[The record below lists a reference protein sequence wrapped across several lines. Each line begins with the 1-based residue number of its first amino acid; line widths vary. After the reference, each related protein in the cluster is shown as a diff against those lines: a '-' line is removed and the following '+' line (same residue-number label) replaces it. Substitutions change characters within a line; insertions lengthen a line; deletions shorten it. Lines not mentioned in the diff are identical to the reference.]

1 MTGGDD
7 DRRSRPAAPLARIP
21 LRRLPR
27 EQWSAHDLGRR
38 APFGSRPAAARRG
51 DAGAGA
57 VSEVA
62 AEPTL
67 PLALAEV
74 WDLRRLGLFDDDGRA
89 PPSWNDR

>member
-1 MTGGDD
+1 MSARDE
-7 DRRSRPAAPLARIP
+7 RPSP
-21 LRRLPR
+21 RLPR

-38 APFGSRPAAARRG
+38 TPFRTMQAPRGREVARQPA
-51 DAGAGA
+51 A

-67 PLALAEV
+67 PLALAEL
-74 WDLRRLGLFDDDGRA
+74 WDLRRLGLFDDDGRS